1 MSNKTIFAEVYK
13 MKKLLTISLSIVVIL
28 GLVGC
33 GAKATGNGTPVVGGA
48 DIPVNSGAVDSEKTQ
63 DAIQETEEKI
73 IVCEDEAVNPNGTD
87 YGLDMTVRDVT
98 NKGLTLVFTQ
108 SGGNPTGELQTGNDY
123 SLEQNVEGY
132 WKPVETVTDE
142 IGWEDIAY
150 IIPKEGMAE
159 IGINWEYL
167 YGELGAGKYRIRK
180 PFMDFR
186 GTGDYDTDSIWRE
199 FEIE

>member
-1 MSNKTIFAEVYK
+1 
-13 MKKLLTISLSIVVIL
+13 MKKILTISLSIVFIL

-33 GAKATGNGTPVVGGA
+33 GAKTTRNGTPVAGGA

-63 DAIQETEEKI
+63 DAIQEAEEKI

-132 WKPVETVTDE
+132 WKPV
-142 IGWEDIAY
+142 
-150 IIPKEGMAE
+150 
-159 IGINWEYL
+159 
-167 YGELGAGKYRIRK
+167 
-180 PFMDFR
+180 
-186 GTGDYDTDSIWRE
+186 
-199 FEIE
+199 